1 MILSQSNDD
10 MFTALQQ
17 AAQQEDTYKK
27 VIAELKLSLSPQAAA
42 AAVSAATSPL
52 SKAQANLDSII
63 AADWRPPD
71 ASALPS
77 ISESFDE
84 SFVSAETSDATS
96 TTRTRGAT
104 NMTSP
109 QCKRSSNGSPCTGH
123 AGAVVGSA
131 RLLELQQQVKSLRSE
146 LRRARAAETTAAIG
160 QEQQRQICRDL
171 LEWLQTVEHSFDS
184 WKARLSWPASVS
196 EKFKVEVDVVTQQ
209 MMQRVGIALGSFLR
223 YLQRTM
229 TQAATGNLRLDV
241 MAAEPDAANV
251 STDLANGVGSG
262 CSSEPLISALTV
274 VAAACDEMAHVA
286 YGNEVQRLW
295 LLNCA
300 ARERVQRRVILAWQR
315 EACLLRRMQSDL
327 RGLGRQRTLRL
338 FLSAWCTCCF
348 HGCAVLLQRALS
360 AWRLAMAVM
369 RIYRGEEAGG
379 GGAWTWE
386 QWGRRL
392 RVLSRSRLRRDE
404 GLVRK
409 RVAVLDSK
417 IVGGALC
424 TVCRASHRVC
434 VCLTVKYFGRALCYG
449 CIAC

>member
-1 MILSQSNDD
+1 M
-10 MFTALQQ
+10 
-17 AAQQEDTYKK
+17 
-27 VIAELKLSLSPQAAA
+27 
-42 AAVSAATSPL
+42 
-52 SKAQANLDSII
+52 
-63 AADWRPPD
+63 
-71 ASALPS
+71 
-77 ISESFDE
+77 
-84 SFVSAETSDATS
+84 
-96 TTRTRGAT
+96 
-104 NMTSP
+104 
-109 QCKRSSNGSPCTGH
+109 
-123 AGAVVGSA
+123 
-131 RLLELQQQVKSLRSE
+131 
-146 LRRARAAETTAAIG
+146 
-160 QEQQRQICRDL
+160 
-171 LEWLQTVEHSFDS
+171 
-184 WKARLSWPASVS
+184 
-196 EKFKVEVDVVTQQ
+196 TQQ

-241 MAAEPDAANV
+241 KAAEPVAANV
-251 STDLANGVGSG
+251 STDLVNGVGSVS
-262 CSSEPLISALTV
+262 SSEPLISALTV

-295 LLNCA
+295 LLNSA
-300 ARERVQRRVILAWQR
+300 ARECVQRRVILAWQR
-315 EACLLRRMQSDL
+315 EARLLRRMQSDL

-348 HGCAVLLQRALS
+348 HGYAVLLQRALS